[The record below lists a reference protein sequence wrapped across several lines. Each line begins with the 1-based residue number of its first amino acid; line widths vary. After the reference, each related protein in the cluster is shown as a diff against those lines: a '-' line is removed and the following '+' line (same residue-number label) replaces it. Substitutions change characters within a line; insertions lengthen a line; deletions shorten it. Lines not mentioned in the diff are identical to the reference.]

1 MLYRRGTT
9 DYITQV
15 SATYYYKNQPK
26 NIPIVDVKY
35 DGTNILKIYED
46 CNVVVE
52 SNKYTQ
58 IVNDHINKSDGLINY
73 LHYLN
78 NDITAPANIFGYE
91 FSLYVIFIHCKK
103 LLEAI

>member
-1 MLYRRGTT
+1 MNDFLMLYRRGTT

-35 DGTNILKIYED
+35 DGTDILKIYED

-52 SNKYTQ
+52 S
-58 IVNDHINKSDGLINY
+58 ISIHRLSMIILIR
-73 LHYLN
+73 
-78 NDITAPANIFGYE
+78 
-91 FSLYVIFIHCKK
+91 VMVW
-103 LLEAI
+103 